1 MAGPKAMKMDLLR
14 LRLDSPPLS
23 GVASSRLFNLKAP
36 SCGPAGKRS
45 AMSEQPFEFKGVT
58 LISKAN
64 VYFAGKVVSHAF
76 LLADGTRKT
85 AGVILPGKFHFGTD
99 KAERMQI
106 TAGECTV
113 KVDGQV
119 NTNRYAAGQQ
129 FEVPAKSGF
138 DIEVATD
145 ASCDYICTFLG

>member
-1 MAGPKAMKMDLLR
+1 
-14 LRLDSPPLS
+14 
-23 GVASSRLFNLKAP
+23 
-36 SCGPAGKRS
+36 
-45 AMSEQPFEFKGVT
+45 MSEPITEFKGVT
-58 LISKAN
+58 LLPRAN
-64 VYFAGKVVSHAF
+64 VYFDGKVVSHTF

-85 AGVILPGKFHFGTD
+85 AGVILPGSFHFGTD

-113 KVDGQV
+113 KIDGQA
-119 NTNRYAAGQQ
+119 NPARFATGQQ

-138 DIEVATD
+138 DIAVAAG